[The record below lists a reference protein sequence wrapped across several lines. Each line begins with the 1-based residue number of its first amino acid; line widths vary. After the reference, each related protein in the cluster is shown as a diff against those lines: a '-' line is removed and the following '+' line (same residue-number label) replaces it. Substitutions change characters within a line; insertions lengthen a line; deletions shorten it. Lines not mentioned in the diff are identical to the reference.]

1 MVATPEYT
9 VVMRPI
15 HCEMDIL
22 SESDGSAMLTQ
33 GNESGRDPY
42 QKKLSPV
49 QTHDV
54 PLVPGET
61 AILSSVN
68 GPVEVKLSN
77 LQYNKASVEVNYR
90 PRTGLP
96 QVADRF
102 KEHLIRGTCESALIP
117 TLYPRTAISIQL
129 QEMEDN
135 GGVRDTGDGD

>member
-1 MVATPEYT
+1 MNLTDLQCSHKVNHNE
-9 VVMRPI
+9 
-15 HCEMDIL
+15 IL
-22 SESDGSAMLTQ
+22 T
-33 GNESGRDPY
+33 
-42 QKKLSPV
+42 KLSLKSQNV
-49 QTHDV
+49 HV
-54 PLVPGET
+54 LSGET

-77 LQYNKASVEVNYR
+77 LQYDKASVEVNYR

-135 GGVRDTGDGD
+135 GGVRESATDED